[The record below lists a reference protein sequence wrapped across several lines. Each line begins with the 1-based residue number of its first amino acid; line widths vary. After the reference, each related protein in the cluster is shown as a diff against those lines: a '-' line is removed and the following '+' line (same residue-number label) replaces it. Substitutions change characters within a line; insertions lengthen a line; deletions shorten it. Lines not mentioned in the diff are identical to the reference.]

1 MEARAGPQQRGP
13 PPEVRTKAGQAI
25 GRSLCREPVTA
36 IRWQYSTE
44 EAARHSGSAEAFRV
58 ITLASDGR
66 VLVWLWHRAQV
77 PVLG

>member
-13 PPEVRTKAGQAI
+13 HPEGRTKAGQAI

>member
-1 MEARAGPQQRGP
+1 MHTRAD
-13 PPEVRTKAGQAI
+13 QAV

-44 EAARHSGSAEAFRV
+44 EAARHSSSAEAFRV
-58 ITLASDGR
+58 VTLASDGR

>member
-1 MEARAGPQQRGP
+1 M
-13 PPEVRTKAGQAI
+13 
-25 GRSLCREPVTA
+25 TA

-58 ITLASDGR
+58 VTLASDGR